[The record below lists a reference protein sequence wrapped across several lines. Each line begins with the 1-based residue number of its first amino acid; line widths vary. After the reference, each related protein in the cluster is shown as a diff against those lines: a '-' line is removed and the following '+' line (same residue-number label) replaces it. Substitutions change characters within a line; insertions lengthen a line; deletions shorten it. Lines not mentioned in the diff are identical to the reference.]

1 MTDTAQK
8 TGIRLIPPF
17 LYIAAVVLGLV
28 AGGLWPVALLPW
40 WVRLSLGPA
49 LIVVAVVLVRPAM
62 KAFRARGV
70 AFDVRQVPG
79 TLITSGPYRISRNPS
94 YLALILISLGIA
106 VIADDIWIVGFA
118 ALATLITRQ
127 RVVLPEERILAAN
140 FGADYAAYKARVR
153 RWI

>member
-1 MTDTAQK
+1 MTETARS
-8 TGIRLIPPF
+8 TGVRLVPPF
-17 LYIAAVVLGLV
+17 LYIAAVALGLV
-28 AGGLWPVALLPW
+28 AGWLWPVALLPI
-40 WVRLSLGPA
+40 WVRLSLGPG

-62 KAFRARGV
+62 RAFRARGV

-79 TLITSGPYRISRNPS
+79 SLITSGPYRISRNPG

-106 VIADDIWIVGFA
+106 VIADNIWIVGFA

-127 RVVLPEERILAAN
+127 RVVLPEERILAAE
-140 FGADYAAYKARVR
+140 FGAEYEAYKARVR